1 MAEERDYKR
10 RRQSYKGGKT
20 GSVKRSYT
28 EVSSENMGSL
38 YVLVLVYFSMSI
50 IIIIKF
56 IYETLNK
63 IVLKTMI

>member
-1 MAEERDYKR
+1 MKSRLEIMAEERDYKR

-38 YVLVLVYFSMSI
+38 YVLVLVYF
-50 IIIIKF
+50 F
-56 IYETLNK
+56 HVNNNNNK
-63 IVLKTMI
+63 VYL